1 MRLKRGLHMI
11 LFAMRFVPLALAAA
25 IACPT
30 WAAGDLPRFDVD
42 AHCEKV
48 AAVGGSRSEVIFG
61 GCMDMEQQSY
71 DGLKAI
77 WTSLPDSLRTH
88 CEKVGRVGGGNYVT
102 LLGCVEMERQAE
114 AHNERRT
121 FKY

>member
-1 MRLKRGLHMI
+1 VTERGLQMI
-11 LFAMRFVPLALAAA
+11 LFAMRFLPLALAAA
-25 IACPT
+25 IVSPT
-30 WAAGDLPRFDVD
+30 WAASDLPRFDVD

-77 WTSLPDSLRTH
+77 WTSLPDNLRAH

-102 LLGCVEMERQAE
+102 LLGCVEMEQQAE
-114 AHNERRT
+114 VQNAKRS